1 MIKLAIFDLDG
12 TLVDSMHYWSIAPL
26 DYIKEKNIDITIDQ
40 ELSDKFLSMSLV
52 ESAIYFK
59 ENYGITDPI
68 DEICLDIDK
77 KMEYY
82 YLNYVELKP
91 GILDLIKKLDN
102 LGIKMAIATATDHF
116 LVDEVLDKLNINKY
130 FTYTL
135 TSTEVGSSK
144 QKPDIY
150 LKIAE
155 HFNATPEESMIFE
168 DLPYGIISGNGAGF
182 HTVGVYDKPSVHHQ
196 KTIKKNAKLYV
207 KHINN
212 ISIYRIISYIKN
224 SK

>member
-68 DEICLDIDK
+68 DKICLDIDK

-82 YLNYVELKP
+82 YLNYVEL
-91 GILDLIKKLDN
+91 IL
-102 LGIKMAIATATDHF
+102 
-116 LVDEVLDKLNINKY
+116 
-130 FTYTL
+130 
-135 TSTEVGSSK
+135 
-144 QKPDIY
+144 
-150 LKIAE
+150 
-155 HFNATPEESMIFE
+155 
-168 DLPYGIISGNGAGF
+168 
-182 HTVGVYDKPSVHHQ
+182 
-196 KTIKKNAKLYV
+196 
-207 KHINN
+207 
-212 ISIYRIISYIKN
+212 
-224 SK
+224 